1 MRISK
6 KFMTRTRSSGM
17 NTNCGEITVTSR
29 DKLVSLWV
37 LNLEA
42 AVESCKIS
50 AVAFFMQSVRMCAP
64 NTRVLG

>member
-1 MRISK
+1 
-6 KFMTRTRSSGM
+6 M

-42 AVESCKIS
+42 AVESCKIF
-50 AVAFFMQSVRMCAP
+50 AVAFFTQSVRIFAP
-64 NTRVLG
+64 NARALDTLDDV